1 MGYQTYGA
9 QNGAQKGDGFITVSG
24 KNYGLRLTMGAL
36 AELDTRLSLS
46 GPAALAKRLRHISP
60 DEARVLL
67 ACVMRPC
74 SPSRGCAA
82 SAASFSEAD
91 IAAATPAVCRLFEE
105 AFSHE

>member
-1 MGYQTYGA
+1 MSY
-9 QNGAQKGDGFITVSG
+9 QKGDVFITVSG

-46 GPAALAKRLRHISP
+46 GPAALAKRLRHLTP

-74 SPSRGCAA
+74 APSGDVDA
-82 SAASFSEAD
+82 SAASFSKTD
-91 IAAATPAVCRLFEE
+91 IAQVMPQLCRLFEE
-105 AFSHE
+105 AFSHG

>member
-1 MGYQTYGA
+1 MHYR
-9 QNGAQKGDGFITVSG
+9 KGDGLITVSG

-46 GPAALAKRLRHISP
+46 GPAALAKRLRHMST

-74 SPSRGCAA
+74 SPSRDITA
-82 SAASFSEAD
+82 SAVNFSDED
-91 IAAATPAVCRLFEE
+91 IAQTMPAVCRLFEE
-105 AFSHE
+105 VFSDG